1 MNKSETKVD
10 KSVRIRAEKLMWIL
24 NEWDCGDSIEKAK
37 EMAKTDEQLN
47 YALREAG
54 IKL

>member
-1 MNKSETKVD
+1 MNKSQTKVE
-10 KSVRIRAEKLMWIL
+10 KETRIKAEKLMWIL
-24 NEWDCGDSIEKAK
+24 REWDCGDSIEKAK
-37 EMAKTDEQLN
+37 ELN